1 MIEDERSEDGEKN
14 EVYPEGGGKNE
25 ERTER
30 VRKLRLLF

>member
-1 MIEDERSEDGEKN
+1 MIEDDGSEDGEKN
-14 EVYPEGGGKNE
+14 EVGGKNE